1 MPIFACAIFFT
12 VLSDGTLFFKD
23 MPLEMS
29 MTMQTEVIVPLVG
42 YLLLVFLLSA
52 YAYRKREK
60 GNFLTS
66 IFLVT
71 ALWVDLSLQ

>member
-1 MPIFACAIFFT
+1 
-12 VLSDGTLFFKD
+12 
-23 MPLEMS
+23 

-60 GNFLTS
+60 GQFLNEY
-66 IFLVT
+66 FLGNRSMGGFDLAMTIT
-71 ALWVDLSLQ
+71 ATYVSASSFIGGP

>member
-1 MPIFACAIFFT
+1 
-12 VLSDGTLFFKD
+12 
-23 MPLEMS
+23 

-60 GNFLTS
+60 GQFLNEY
-66 IFLVT
+66 FLGNR
-71 ALWVDLSLQ
+71 SMG

>member
-1 MPIFACAIFFT
+1 
-12 VLSDGTLFFKD
+12 
-23 MPLEMS
+23 
-29 MTMQTEVIVPLVG
+29 MTMQTEVIVPLIG

-60 GNFLTS
+60 ASFLTN

-71 ALWVDLSLQ
+71 AQWVVSVP